1 MDFTKFLKHCEA
13 EHGIHVD
20 TSAFTKEILNSIFA
34 FFAAHGEILTHT
46 QLWDIFETLQ
56 ESPKPGNPPP
66 IVAEMKQR
74 AFEYIGRGE
83 PTGLASWRDEY
94 GVLLSNEQ
102 ALQIVEFCERVN
114 VVEQLP
120 DYGTGFRPPWD
131 VIGPEYVACAV
142 DRNGIVYFYNKIPK
156 AYEFRWNNGDF
167 DDDSFYCADYP
178 FSIKS
183 PVENWRE
190 CLWIRPGHQ
199 QQ

>member
-120 DYGTGFRPPWD
+120 EPIICFRPDWKNID
-131 VIGPEYVACAV
+131 QKFNYVAV
-142 DRNGIVYFYNKIPK
+142 DASHDVYAFAEKPQFKSRGVWQDGGESEYLHEINFGKMIWERPK
-156 AYEFRWNNGDF
+156 NNNNNNL
-167 DDDSFYCADYP
+167 
-178 FSIKS
+178 K
-183 PVENWRE
+183 
-190 CLWIRPGHQ
+190 
-199 QQ
+199 